1 MTNPIAAILSFTGD
15 RSVLTDLRLDR
26 TDGLAAALGAD
37 RATKPERLA
46 ALAWQRWGESALDRL
61 DGDYALAVSDTRGI
75 ALVRDPIGQRPLFFA
90 VDDDRVAV
98 ASTPRAVNALLG
110 RRDAPDPSRLRAHLL
125 GHAPLDGSTFFAG
138 VGQVE
143 PGEIVRIAA
152 SGGISRRYHWR
163 PDVRT
168 RRHDDYPDELRALL
182 DAAVRERSEPQGI
195 AAHLSAGLDSS
206 AITAMAAALGAPLDA
221 FTAAPALPVH
231 AWLPGRIADESGLA
245 ALVARRYPA
254 IRHHVVRPDRHAFDL
269 FDFAWDAFEQPLPNP
284 ANAGWVDAINRAARD
299 IGRSTML
306 IGQFGNFGFSAA
318 GAMPGGLRARLAR
331 WRQPAGEVSPFLAKP
346 PRRAPPSF
354 PLGPIEA
361 IRRIDPGTYAH
372 GTRIG
377 WGIDLRDP
385 TADRRLIEFCLTVPH
400 DEFSRGGERRSL
412 ARRAVAGLLP
422 PELLAEKRRGYQAAD
437 WLQQLIARAGQARD
451 LIESFATDPLAADL
465 LDIAAL
471 RRAADALA
479 MAVNAPETER
489 LYRSHFLRALATGD
503 FIARANRSLM
513 ITS

>member
-1 MTNPIAAILSFTGD
+1 MTNPIAAILSVTGD
-15 RSVLTDLRLDR
+15 QSFLTDLRLDR
-26 TDGLAAALGAD
+26 TDDLADALGAD
-37 RATKPERLA
+37 RTTQPEQLVT
-46 ALAWQRWGESALDRL
+46 LAWQRWGDTALDHL
-61 DGDYALAVSDTRGI
+61 DGDYALAISDVHGI

-90 VDDDRVAV
+90 VDGDRVAV
-98 ASTPRAVNALLG
+98 ASAPRAVNALLG
-110 RRDAPDPSRLRAHLL
+110 RRDTPDPIRLRAHLL
-125 GHAPLDGSTFFAG
+125 GQTPLDGSTFFAG
-138 VGQVE
+138 VHQVD

-152 SGGISRRYHWR
+152 NGRIIRRYHWR
-163 PDVRT
+163 PDVRPGH
-168 RRHDDYPDELRALL
+168 RDDYPGELRALL
-182 DAAVRERSEPQGI
+182 DAAVRERSESQGI
-195 AAHLSAGLDSS
+195 AAHLSAGLDSG
-206 AITAMAAALGAPLDA
+206 AITAMAAAPGTPVDA
-221 FTAAPALPVH
+221 FTAVPALPVH
-231 AWLPGRIADESGLA
+231 AWLPGRFADESALA
-245 ALVARRYPA
+245 ALVAARYPA

-269 FDFAWDAFEQPLPNP
+269 FDLAWDAFEQPLPNP
-284 ANAGWVDAINRAARD
+284 ANAGWVDAINRAARNL
-299 IGRSTML
+299 GRSAML

-331 WRQPAGEVSPFLAKP
+331 LRQPAGEISPFLARP

-361 IRRIDPGTYAH
+361 IHRIDPGTYAH
-372 GTRIG
+372 GTKIG

-400 DEFSRGGERRSL
+400 NEFSRGGERRSL

-451 LIESFATDPLAADL
+451 LIENFATDPLAADL

-471 RRAADALA
+471 RRAADALPA
-479 MAVNAPETER
+479 AVNASETER

-513 ITS
+513 IAS